1 MILLCPVSLPT
12 PRASTSQAAD
22 DATKAGATAQ
32 VKERRTFLRVAE
44 AGLIAAHRPVTL
56 LLPAATI
63 ILVLREASRW
73 LELLV
78 DLHDDYLP
86 RFTGRSH
93 RGFCDTPCHLL
104 CRCIPLCWWTCTT
117 ATCPSLPARNKCV
130 FFVAVC
136 EWFKRDHQMHSGW
149 RRRSTSTTTTLL
161 HRWAV
166 GGTPGGGFAK
176 VLTPFH

>member
-22 DATKAGATAQ
+22 DATKAGATAE

-86 RFTGRSH
+86 RFKAGHTGVFVTPRVTSCADVYPFAGGPARRPPAPLCRHVTSACSSSLFVSGSKGTTRCTAAGGAGRPARRPLCSTGGQLGGH
-93 RGFCDTPCHLL
+93 RGVV
-104 CRCIPLCWWTCTT
+104 
-117 ATCPSLPARNKCV
+117 LPKC
-130 FFVAVC
+130 
-136 EWFKRDHQMHSGW
+136 
-149 RRRSTSTTTTLL
+149 
-161 HRWAV
+161 
-166 GGTPGGGFAK
+166 
-176 VLTPFH
+176 